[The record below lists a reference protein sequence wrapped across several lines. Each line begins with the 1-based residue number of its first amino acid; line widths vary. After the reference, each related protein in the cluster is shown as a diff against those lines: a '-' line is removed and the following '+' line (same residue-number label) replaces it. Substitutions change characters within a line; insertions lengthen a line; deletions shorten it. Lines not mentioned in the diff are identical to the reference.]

1 MQRMTADD
9 LAAVKVRAAKGSNAA
24 VPDIATDAACVSD
37 RRRVQP
43 VIATPR

>member
-9 LAAVKVRAAKGSNAA
+9 LAGVKVRAAKGSNAA

-37 RRRVQP
+37 RPQP
-43 VIATPR
+43 DGRHQQP